1 MQSGRIE
8 ELKEFY
14 SASELAASLK
24 SLGFED
30 QVKGKSTDELRGKL
44 VIEQLKKVAETLRV
58 WPFVCPEEEL
68 GTKYMPEI
76 EGMEDYLEVETLKER
91 THLVELDRRI
101 DTYGERAEDLYGR
114 YESAKAKAKSLKL
127 SKPQKASIQE
137 TEIDGKS
144 ISEGK
149 AAATRSKKPKEAENE
164 DFEPDQDSIIEEACA
179 EVETLYQKWEAADD
193 ILSRRV
199 NEKKK
204 DIVGGREQS
213 TVTLRR

>member
-30 QVKGKSTDELRGKL
+30 QVKGKSTDELRGQL

-76 EGMEDYLEVETLKER
+76 EG
-91 THLVELDRRI
+91 I
-101 DTYGERAEDLYGR
+101 
-114 YESAKAKAKSLKL
+114 
-127 SKPQKASIQE
+127 
-137 TEIDGKS
+137 
-144 ISEGK
+144 
-149 AAATRSKKPKEAENE
+149 
-164 DFEPDQDSIIEEACA
+164 
-179 EVETLYQKWEAADD
+179 
-193 ILSRRV
+193 
-199 NEKKK
+199 
-204 DIVGGREQS
+204 
-213 TVTLRR
+213 